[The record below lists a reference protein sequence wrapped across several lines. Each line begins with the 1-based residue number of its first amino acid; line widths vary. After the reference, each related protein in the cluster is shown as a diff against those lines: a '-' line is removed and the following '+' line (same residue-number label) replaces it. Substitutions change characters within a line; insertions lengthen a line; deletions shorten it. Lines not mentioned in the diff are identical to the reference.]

1 VNILEDRPRHNLSH
15 HTNNPSQPNEIAVP
29 SFKDTFVYRGPKFLY
44 NKTIGRVFG
53 AQTADHA
60 VWEANGE
67 PLDDIPE
74 ISTEP
79 SLSSATSPSAQSE
92 TRKRKLKR

>member
-1 VNILEDRPRHNLSH
+1 MNIFEDFETIH
-15 HTNNPSQPNEIAVP
+15 HTNNPSQPTEIHVP
-29 SFKDTFVYRGPKFLY
+29 GFKDTFVYRGPKFLY
-44 NKTIGRVFG
+44 NKTVGRFFN
-53 AQTADHA
+53 AQTPDHA

-79 SLSSATSPSAQSE
+79 SLSSATSTNAQSE
-92 TRKRKLKR
+92 SRRRKLKR

>member
-1 VNILEDRPRHNLSH
+1 MKFTDNI
-15 HTNNPSQPNEIAVP
+15 SQPDEIAVP
-29 SFKDTFVYRGPKFLY
+29 GFKDTFVFRGPKFLY
-44 NKTIGRVFG
+44 NKTIGRVFN
-53 AQTADHA
+53 AQTPDHA

-67 PLDDIPE
+67 PLDVIPE

-79 SLSSATSPSAQSE
+79 SLSSATSPNAQNE

>member
-1 VNILEDRPRHNLSH
+1 MNIAQFTTSNTC
-15 HTNNPSQPNEIAVP
+15 TNNPSQPDEIQVP
-29 SFKDTFVYRGPKFLY
+29 GFKDTFVFRGPKFLY
-44 NKTIGRVFG
+44 NKSVGRLFN

-67 PLDDIPE
+67 PYDDIPE

-79 SLSSATSPSAQSE
+79 SLSSATAPNAQGES
-92 TRKRKLKR
+92 RRRKLKK